1 VADRTFKRVRR
12 FLFEALAAHPRTG
25 VYRSGRDVY
34 EIVIPRTRF
43 VAFYRIDIAAD
54 LLTVVAVFHHAQDR
68 QSEWGKL

>member
-1 VADRTFKRVRR
+1 
-12 FLFEALAAHPRTG
+12 
-25 VYRSGRDVY
+25 
-34 EIVIPRTRF
+34 